1 MRKGQLVA
9 GGLLAAGLLA
19 GCAGEW
25 VNHPTHFNSWD
36 HLKFS
41 VKNQGADTHGVT
53 HRDLEEAKSA
63 GWWGDEVTV
72 TPDRVAK

>member
-1 MRKGQLVA
+1 MRKGRLVA

-25 VNHPTHFNSWD
+25 VNHPTQFSSWD

-41 VKNQGADTHGVT
+41 VKNQEGEAKVVT
-53 HRDLEEAKSA
+53 HRDLEEAKSE
-63 GWWGDEVTV
+63 GWWGDVVKV
-72 TPDRVAK
+72 TPDQVPK